1 MGKKALKA
9 TDETEANVDMSPMI
23 DCCFLLLIFF
33 VVNATAI
40 TVKKDKSVK
49 MPTAVASD
57 ELKKANGL
65 IVVNVFNPETLNAGK
80 PSGYQDGTIW
90 ASDERKGFSTEAELE
105 EYLKTRK
112 EELEKKKDVKGQ
124 EFEAVRL
131 YIRGDATAPYKYTNK
146 VITAAGKNGIT
157 NIVFGALPTK

>member
-9 TDETEANVDMSPMI
+9 ADDTEASVDMSPMI

-40 TVKKDKSVK
+40 TVKKDKNVK

-65 IVVNVFNPETLNAGK
+65 IVVNVFNPDKMKDSSYPA
-80 PSGYQDGTIW
+80 GTIW
-90 ASDERKGFSTEAELE
+90 ASDERKGFSNEAELE

-112 EELEKKKDVKGQ
+112 EELEKKKNEKGQ
-124 EFEAVRL
+124 EFEEVRL

>member
-9 TDETEANVDMSPMI
+9 TDDTEANVDMSPMI

-40 TVKKDKSVK
+40 TVKKDKNVK

-65 IVVNVFNPETLNAGK
+65 IVVNVFNPDNLK
-80 PSGYQDGTIW
+80 KDSGYPEGTLW
-90 ASDERKGFSTEAELE
+90 ATDDKKGFSDETQLE

-112 EELEKKKDVKGQ
+112 EELEKKKDIKGQ
-124 EFEAVRL
+124 EFEKVQL

-146 VITAAGKNGIT
+146 VILAAGKNGIT